1 MKKFK
6 SFEPAAGAA
15 LPHAENLFTVAV
27 RNFCISLT
35 AILFL
40 ASALPVQGETL
51 QRNDSEREL
60 FELLNHVRA
69 AQGLGELRWDDALFK
84 AARQHALLML
94 NMNIMEHQ
102 LPGEPGLEE
111 RITAA
116 GARFT
121 YLAENIAIGK
131 NAVTIHSG
139 WMNSPGHRK
148 NILEP
153 RATAVGIAVV
163 HGTGGLFAVEDF
175 SESFVSMSLEQQEK
189 QVGSLLSAKGL
200 RVTGANNAARQS
212 CDGNAGIPTAR
223 AWSIM
228 RFEAGTL
235 NALPSELEKKIRKEP
250 YRDVAVGAC
259 RISAAA
265 GFNRYRIVLVFY

>member
-1 MKKFK
+1 MKK
-6 SFEPAAGAA
+6 SAPALVAGLVFAVAA
-15 LPHAENLFTVAV
+15 LSAPPSQALE
-27 RNFCISLT
+27 RN
-35 AILFL
+35 
-40 ASALPVQGETL
+40 E
-51 QRNDSEREL
+51 SEREL
-60 FELLNHVRA
+60 FELLNHERTS
-69 AQGLGELRWDDALFK
+69 QGLAALHWDEALFK

-94 NMNIMEHQ
+94 NLNTLEHQ

-121 YLAENIAIGK
+121 FIAENIALGK
-131 NAVTIHSG
+131 NAATIHSG

-163 HGTGGLFAVEDF
+163 HGTGGLFAVQDF

-189 QVGSLLSAKGL
+189 HVGSLLTAKGL

-212 CDGNAGIPTAR
+212 CDTDGGISSAR
-223 AWSIM
+223 AWSIV
-228 RFEAGTL
+228 RFEVGNL
-235 NALPSELEKKIRKEP
+235 NALPSELEQKIRKEP

-259 RISAAA
+259 RTSGAA
-265 GFNRYRIVLVFY
+265 GFNRYRIVLIFY

>member
-1 MKKFK
+1 MKN
-6 SFEPAAGAA
+6 S
-15 LPHAENLFTVAV
+15 
-27 RNFCISLT
+27 SL
-35 AILFL
+35 L
-40 ASALPVQGETL
+40 ASAADLRRANRILETAARVFCIFLAATFSLLVCDAAKSETL
-51 QRNDSEREL
+51 QRNESEREL
-60 FELLNHVRA
+60 FELLNHERSS
-69 AQGLGELRWDDALFK
+69 QGLAELHWDEALFK

-94 NMNIMEHQ
+94 NLNILEHR

-121 YLAENIAIGK
+121 FLAENIALGK
-131 NAVTIHSG
+131 NAATIHSG

-163 HGTGGLFAVEDF
+163 HGTGGLFAVQDF

-200 RVTGANNAARQS
+200 RVTGANDAARKS
-212 CDGNAGIPTAR
+212 CDGDAGISSAR
-223 AWSIM
+223 AWSIV
-228 RFEAGTL
+228 RFE
-235 NALPSELEKKIRKEP
+235 
-250 YRDVAVGAC
+250 VG
-259 RISAAA
+259 
-265 GFNRYRIVLVFY
+265 NL